1 MILDYERSIQ
11 ERKKKQENK
20 NIDFS
25 AGHGTQEVNRTT
37 LKIPH
42 EVLTLIIL
50 IFFLFALM
58 FFHLLEG
65 HRRKGGN
72 SCGVKCFVS
81 K

>member
-1 MILDYERSIQ
+1 MSGPSKKE
-11 ERKKKQENK
+11 KKQENK

-37 LKIPH
+37 LRILH
-42 EVLTLIIL
+42 EALTLIY
-50 IFFLFALM
+50 FFLFALM
-58 FFHLLEG
+58 FFHLLDR

-72 SCGVKCFVS
+72 SCSVKCFVS